1 MPMTSTLPRRPTLM
15 TIPALANSATDAQPA
30 GTIAGDPIHS
40 PRADGKTGPFF
51 YAILSLI
58 ILALVLGV
66 FPPA

>member
-1 MPMTSTLPRRPTLM
+1 MTMTNTLPRRPTLM
-15 TIPALANSATDAQPA
+15 TIPALTNSAADLQPT
-30 GTIAGDPIHS
+30 GTIARDPIHS